1 MRYKTGWLIIFSWI
15 LATAFVGAVSDVA
28 VAEPCG
34 PEGTFILTVPPP
46 VPGLPP
52 VKELLTLH
60 EGGTISETNTQVHAN
75 SATPFFNFNGSDG
88 YGSWARD
95 TQHNVVFKIVK
106 MLFDGD
112 TNVHIG
118 YLVVEGTA
126 SIDGE
131 AFTVLQSEAN
141 LLVGPDLFAPFEVV
155 PLGPAQASGW
165 RVAVAACDDDD
176 DDDSDDDSD
185 GMHDL
190 KRAF

>member
-1 MRYKTGWLIIFSWI
+1 MRDKTRWLIIFSWI
-15 LATAFVGAVSDVA
+15 LAAAFVGAVSNVA
-28 VAEPCG
+28 VADLCG
-34 PEGTFILTVPPP
+34 PEGTFILTVPAP

-60 EGGTISETNTQVHAN
+60 KGGTISETNTQVHPN

-88 YGSWARD
+88 YGAWVKD
-95 TQHNVVFKIVK
+95 TDHNVVFKIVK

-118 YLVVEGTA
+118 YLVVDGTA
-126 SIDGE
+126 KIDGD
-131 AFTVLQSEAN
+131 AFNVLQSEAN

-165 RVAVAACDDDD
+165 RVAVADCD
-176 DDDSDDDSD
+176 DDDSDSD
-185 GMHDL
+185 GDGNRDL
-190 KRAF
+190 KRDF